1 MADWQKIEGG
11 IPLVPEFISKYKPQ
25 VDAIFQTINLT
36 LDLLQNILNFVKN
49 FLIDFTQPIKL
60 IIDALI
66 AQLKALLQDI
76 KNLGLY
82 WTDDSKLIPQI
93 KESGLVPFQG
103 GYSAFQ
109 GRMVKKLTDVNDP
122 TRPNFSTASS
132 AISIFVVAVGDIT
145 TIVAAINGIMDI
157 VKLLTNAFS
166 PSADPFPVNIKAQIT
181 QGLFTVD
188 VKNSIEYDGVK
199 INWDIAPPPNASGK
213 AFPSYVQP
221 PKSFLVHV
229 RTRPTAW
236 YIGYKS
242 RPNNKTDPNSTEEV
256 VNTSLYRI
264 DNNLATVNGSV
275 ELFIGNEA
283 NKDNVFYLEDVNSDI
298 EYKKE
303 DIAGTGK
310 TFYYSPSAIGSFF
323 AGSSYSLK
331 IGIDKIPKTYEYN
344 YENDPNTKKKKVKAK
359 TEVPTTK
366 LFIEVVSCNEEFGS
380 EDGEDFTSP
389 IYTLPTDTTPNL
401 KVTAPYKLTTVQDRG
416 TISLPLPETKDY
428 LTALKNALAIYFL
441 GSYFLENDSMGLTEE
456 TQTNIKAYLNKS
468 LRDTELNPTSDDY
481 FRDFLGLQIGA
492 IINKMEIPPQNV
504 INSLKKDISNLSENY
519 IEDPR
524 KPGSKTNL
532 YELVLDINKN
542 NIVAGVSRNSTT
554 FLGLKDPNKKDSLWN
569 GKTQPADNL
578 PVIYYSKTAPSPFS
592 FKATQIQ
599 LLDRV
604 ETVRDLIEKTKG
616 KEGIDIKVSAKN
628 ILSLLP
634 QRKKSVSGKGE
645 WNNIKFFEDGIP
657 GFEDFFKTIIS
668 FLESLSFG
676 LDGIIKAIRQYIDLI
691 VLRIE
696 ELQVLINK
704 IKAVIDILFKLKI
717 SGSFSLLYVDDNEGT
732 NGIVN
737 NLTGSTNKPEGDGNG
752 SFAFG
757 ACFVFGG
764 YPTFLPAFFQALTGG

>member
-11 IPLVPEFISKYKPQ
+11 IPLVPDFISQYKPQ

-36 LDLLQNILNFVKN
+36 LDLLQSILNFVKN

-76 KNLGLY
+76 KNLGVY

-93 KESGLVPFQG
+93 RESGLVSFQG

-109 GRMVKKLTDVNDP
+109 GRMVKKLTNVNDP

-242 RPNNKTDPNSTEEV
+242 RPNNKTDANSTEEV

-264 DNNLATVNGSV
+264 DNNLATVDGSV
-275 ELFIGNEA
+275 KLFTGNG
-283 NKDNVFYLEDVNSDI
+283 DNVFYLEDVNSDI

-303 DIAGTGK
+303 DIEETGK

-331 IGIDKIPKTYEYN
+331 IGIDKIPKTYEYK
-344 YENDPNTKKKKVKAK
+344 YGNDPKTKKKKVDGK

-366 LFIEVVSCNEEFGS
+366 LFIEVVSCNEEFDL
-380 EDGEDFTSP
+380 EDGADFTSAS
-389 IYTLPTDTTPNL
+389 YTLPTDTSPNL
-401 KVTAPYKLTTVQDRG
+401 NVTAPFKLTTVQDRG

-441 GSYFLENDSMGLTEE
+441 GSYFLDNDSMGLTDE

-468 LRDTELNPTSDDY
+468 LKDQELNPTSDDY

-519 IEDPR
+519 IEEDPR

-554 FLGLKDPNKKDSLWN
+554 FLGLTDPNKKKILWEN
-569 GKTQPADNL
+569 KTLPADNL

-592 FKATQIQ
+592 FRATQIQ

-604 ETVRDLIEKTKG
+604 ETVRELIERTKG
-616 KEGIDIKVSAKN
+616 KENIPIKDSAKN